1 MLTTLLSRGTSCA
14 TLLHAG
20 KCVLIQGGFVDWK
33 GKTKWLDFSLL
44 CVMAGVLDPLYC
56 TAWRRRVRSKGW
68 VAEPFR
74 GELLPGLWPFQFLFS
89 GDSWLTTCFW
99 KHCLDRAGKL
109 WVTSSLWIEGS
120 GNLLTSSPPDKQLNF
135 DWSHVALM
143 IILMWCIQKDFNLY
157 CSPRCLSSSLSSCW
171 IRNNITQCTCVVS
184 SRCPRLLQP
193 LQHQLVCERSAALKF
208 APLLTHTECNGFLGF
223 ILLPSR
229 TVAQR
234 TF

>member
-1 MLTTLLSRGTSCA
+1 
-14 TLLHAG
+14 
-20 KCVLIQGGFVDWK
+20 
-33 GKTKWLDFSLL
+33 
-44 CVMAGVLDPLYC
+44 MAGVLDPLYC

-120 GNLLTSSPPDKQLNF
+120 GNLPTSSPPDKQLNF

-143 IILMWCIQKDFNLY
+143 IILMWCIEKDFNLY

-184 SRCPRLLQP
+184 SCCPRLLQP